1 MVNTRDGRNYNYS
14 TVKKEEEKGKEG
26 RLMKCSFTK
35 HECNYDRTTRTL
47 QFINGDRSWME
58 YQCEKHKKHPNTAD
72 RCSICRW
79 NLHYIYPYCHTCG
92 NTLSDPFSRALFN
105 FIVYF
110 VRLLYISLAAGL
122 FFLGRDAIRRA
133 ETFTMSVL
141 ILLLLL
147 NLAFLALRAK
157 F

>member
-1 MVNTRDGRNYNYS
+1 MVNTRGGNYNYS
-14 TVKKEEEKGKEG
+14 TWKKEQEKDKEA
-26 RLMKCSFTK
+26 RLMKCGLTQLIKGDGIWTK
-35 HECNYDRTTRTL
+35 
-47 QFINGDRSWME
+47 
-58 YQCEKHKKHPNTAD
+58 YQCEKHKKHPTAAA

-79 NLHYIYPYCHTCG
+79 SLDYIYPYCHTCG
-92 NTLSDPFSRALFN
+92 NPLSDPFSWALYY

-133 ETFTMSVL
+133 ETFTTSVL